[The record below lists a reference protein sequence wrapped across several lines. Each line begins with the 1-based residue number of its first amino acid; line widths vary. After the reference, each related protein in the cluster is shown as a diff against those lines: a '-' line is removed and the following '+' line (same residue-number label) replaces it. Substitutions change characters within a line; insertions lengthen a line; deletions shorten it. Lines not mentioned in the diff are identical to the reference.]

1 MEGFQY
7 VDIFAT
13 KGIEYI
19 IVMVF
24 LGGFIYFSR
33 YLSHRVTVPA
43 EASVRPRSFV
53 DYFRV
58 PDGYLF
64 HQGHTWLKADGD
76 QLVTVGMDDFA
87 QKLLG
92 KVDTIR
98 LPAIGAKLAQGEN
111 GFAFAVQEKTV
122 PMLSPVDGE
131 VVAVNQEAIRNPE
144 LLGQDPFG
152 RGWLLKVRPAGFTA
166 NKRNLLSGQ
175 MARQWMSSVLERLR
189 AEIGNAIPQE
199 GPSIGTAYQDG
210 GTPVQGIARA
220 LAGDRWEKMA
230 KGYLLTDGT
239 G

>member
-24 LGGFIYFSR
+24 LAGFIYFSR
-33 YLSHRVTVPA
+33 YLSHRVPTPA
-43 EASVRPRSFV
+43 EAEVRPRSFV

-64 HQGHTWLKADGD
+64 HQGHTWLKAEGD
-76 QLVTVGMDDFA
+76 QLVSVGMDDFA

-98 LPAIGAKLAQGEN
+98 LPGVGAKLAQGEQ
-111 GFAFAVQEKTV
+111 GWALAVQEKTI

-131 VVAVNQEAIRNPE
+131 VVAVNQEAIRNPD
-144 LLGQDPFG
+144 LLGQDPFE
-152 RGWLLKVRPAGFTA
+152 RGWLLKVRPARFTS
-166 NKRNLLSGQ
+166 NQRNLLSGQ
-175 MARQWMSSVLERLR
+175 MARQWMASVLERLR
-189 AEIGNAIPQE
+189 AEIGKAISQE

-220 LAGDRWEKMA
+220 LAGDRWEEMA
-230 KGYLLTDGT
+230 KGYFLTDGN

>member
-33 YLSHRVTVPA
+33 YLSHRVTAPA

-98 LPAIGAKLAQGEN
+98 LPGVGAKLTQGEE
-111 GFAFAVQEKTV
+111 GWALAVREKTI
-122 PMLSPVDGE
+122 PMVSPVDGE
-131 VVAVNQEAIRNPE
+131 VVAVNQEAIRNPD
-144 LLGQDPFG
+144 LLGQDPFE
-152 RGWLLKVRPAGFTA
+152 RGWLLKVRPARFTS

-189 AEIGNAIPQE
+189 ADIGKAIPQE

-220 LAGDRWEKMA
+220 LAGERWEEMA

-239 G
+239 E

>member
-1 MEGFQY
+1 MEGFSY

-24 LGGFIYFSR
+24 LAGFIYFSR
-33 YLSHRVTVPA
+33 YLSHRVPAPA

-64 HQGHTWLKADGD
+64 HQGHTWLKTEGGPIAS
-76 QLVTVGMDDFA
+76 VGMDDFA

-92 KVDTIR
+92 KVDVIR
-98 LPAIGAKLAQGEN
+98 LPGVGAKLAQGEK
-111 GFAFAVQEKTV
+111 GWSFVVQEKEIH
-122 PMLSPVDGE
+122 MLSPVDGE
-131 VVAVNQEAIRNPE
+131 VVAVNQEAIRNPD
-144 LLGQDPFG
+144 LLGQDPFEG
-152 RGWLLKVRPAGFTA
+152 GWLLKVRPARFTS

-189 AEIGNAIPQE
+189 AEIAKAIPQE
-199 GPSIGTAYQDG
+199 GPSMGTAYQDG

-220 LAGDRWEKMA
+220 LAGDRWEEMA
-230 KGYLLTDGT
+230 KGYLLTDGSE
-239 G
+239 